1 LILGKMTFYST
12 YTLESVL
19 LQIFKILV
27 LPFIIISLL
36 SAGVIATINIDY
48 FFLEN
53 NVSERSLTELF
64 QQLLLLASAGIYTW
78 SATKVAESRT
88 LFILVAGFFGCM
100 FLRELDFYFDMIVH
114 GFWFYPTILL
124 ASSVIIYSV
133 KHSEYLISSVRSFSQ
148 TKAYFNILVG
158 LVIIIIFSRLFGS
171 GTLWKEVM
179 NDDYHHVYKTIIQEG
194 LELFGYLFLF
204 IGSFHQ
210 LRAVQ
215 SNKEIK
221 GDNHKLVD

>member
-1 LILGKMTFYST
+1 MEF
-12 YTLESVL
+12 VL
-19 LQIFKILV
+19 LQIFKMLV

-36 SAGVIATINIDY
+36 SAGVITTINIDY
-48 FFLEN
+48 FVLEN
-53 NVSERSLTELF
+53 NLSERSLTELF
-64 QQLLLLASAGIYTW
+64 QQLLLLASVGIFIW

-114 GFWFYPTILL
+114 GFWLYPTLLL

-133 KHSEYLISSVRSFSQ
+133 RHNDYLVSSVRSFSQ
-148 TKAYFNILVG
+148 TNAYFNILVG
-158 LVIIIIFSRLFGS
+158 LVIIMIFSRLFGS

-179 NDDYHHVYKTIIQEG
+179 NEDYHHIYKTIIQEG
-194 LELFGYLFLF
+194 LELFGYVFVF

-210 LRAVQ
+210 LRAVKSQ
-215 SNKEIK
+215 VGGKAQM
-221 GDNHKLVD
+221 KLSAV